1 MLAPSHLRANKGQ
14 NGSQPRIGKEENH
27 MTKSLL
33 LIATLALAGIA
44 SAKTYDNMVIPA
56 PTLVSGQ
63 EMAAGEYSIQLKGDT
78 AVFTSID
85 TDRSYTAS
93 VRVENSTKKF
103 DRTAIRRAVRKSSNG
118 SVWAAPTPQSSSKT
132 KMTKSAQAP
141 LRRDAAPGHD
151 LHVGRTNQ
159 ALVNR

>member
-93 VRVENSTKKF
+93 VKVESSAKKF
-103 DRTAIRRAVRKSSNG
+103 DRTAVDCDSKSGAQVIEWIRLGGSN
-118 SVWAAPTPQSSSKT
+118 TTIQFE
-132 KMTKSAQAP
+132 
-141 LRRDAAPGHD
+141 
-151 LHVGRTNQ
+151 N
-159 ALVNR
+159 

>member
-93 VRVENSTKKF
+93 VKVESSTKKF
-103 DRTAIRRAVRKSSNG
+103 DRTAVDCDSKSGAQVIEWIRLGGSN
-118 SVWAAPTPQSSSKT
+118 TTIQFE
-132 KMTKSAQAP
+132 
-141 LRRDAAPGHD
+141 
-151 LHVGRTNQ
+151 N
-159 ALVNR
+159 